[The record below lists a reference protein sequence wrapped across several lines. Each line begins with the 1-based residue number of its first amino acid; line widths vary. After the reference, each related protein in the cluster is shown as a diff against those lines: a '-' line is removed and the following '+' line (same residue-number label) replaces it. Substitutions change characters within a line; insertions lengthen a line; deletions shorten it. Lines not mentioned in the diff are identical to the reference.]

1 MLKQLF
7 ALALLSTS
15 VYGRFAPSERQLE
28 AGADQG
34 TGDEWQYCED
44 KCDETCKE
52 CEDHHVCED
61 GEIKCGEGPTKKS
74 VDGFVLHLCAKDEIC
89 VSEDCSC
96 EFISI
101 YVLYLKMH
109 RNHFRYLEYK
119 SIYAWC
125 CCVYCNSFY
134 DPIKNAFIFIFHQV
148 RLQGTTEKSV
158 QLYVTQIAITRPR

>member
-52 CEDHHVCED
+52 CEDHHVCGD

-74 VDGFVLHLCAKDEIC
+74 ADGFVLHLCAKDEIC

-101 YVLYLKMH
+101 YRIISQH
-109 RNHFRYLEYK
+109 E
-119 SIYAWC
+119 
-125 CCVYCNSFY
+125 
-134 DPIKNAFIFIFHQV
+134 
-148 RLQGTTEKSV
+148 
-158 QLYVTQIAITRPR
+158 

>member
-1 MLKQLF
+1 MLKQFF

-52 CEDHHVCED
+52 CEDHHVCGD

-74 VDGFVLHLCAKDEIC
+74 ADGFILHLCAKDEIC

-96 EFISI
+96 EFIS
-101 YVLYLKMH
+101 
-109 RNHFRYLEYK
+109 
-119 SIYAWC
+119 
-125 CCVYCNSFY
+125 
-134 DPIKNAFIFIFHQV
+134 
-148 RLQGTTEKSV
+148 
-158 QLYVTQIAITRPR
+158 LYVIIS

>member
-101 YVLYLKMH
+101 YRIISQH
-109 RNHFRYLEYK
+109 E
-119 SIYAWC
+119 
-125 CCVYCNSFY
+125 
-134 DPIKNAFIFIFHQV
+134 
-148 RLQGTTEKSV
+148 
-158 QLYVTQIAITRPR
+158 